1 MLSEIFYSNLVTI
14 CSGIILAIIAVL
26 YKSKCKK
33 CNLCFGFIQF
43 ERDVEIEEH
52 IDEHRVDMNA

>member
-1 MLSEIFYSNLVTI
+1 MVLSEIFYSNLTTI
-14 CSGIILAIIAVL
+14 CSGIVLAVIAVL

-33 CNLCFGFIQF
+33 CNLCFGLIQF

-52 IDEHRVDMNA
+52 IDEHAAQTA